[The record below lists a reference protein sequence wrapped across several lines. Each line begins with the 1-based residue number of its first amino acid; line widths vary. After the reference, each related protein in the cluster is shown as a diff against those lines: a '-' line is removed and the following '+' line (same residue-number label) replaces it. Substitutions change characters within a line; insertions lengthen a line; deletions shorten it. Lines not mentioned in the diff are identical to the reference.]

1 MNAFRTVIKT
11 NCLYGYG
18 KDLDQSII
26 SCLFTKKIADS
37 VLSDGFRKGGAQC
50 RCTKSIW
57 RDDEGSVYKWDGWG
71 RCLYLS
77 LHNKLDTRI
86 G

>member
-37 VLSDGFRKGGAQC
+37 VLSDGFRKGGPSVDVPSLM
-50 RCTKSIW
+50 TKARSTSG
-57 RDDEGSVYKWDGWG
+57 RGGAGVYT
-71 RCLYLS
+71 S
-77 LHNKLDTRI
+77 LFTTN
-86 G
+86 